1 MSGGRRACDYDAM
14 LVSLSLRSIA
24 RVGCGSGACLS
35 CGEFNSGTIY
45 AAVRGVPATQPQVL
59 LMPVFGSNDKSFF
72 NVLEAKVAILG
83 LQ

>member
-24 RVGCGSGACLS
+24 RVRFRCLLAAT

-59 LMPVFGSNDKSFF
+59 LMPVSGSNNKSFF
-72 NVLEAKVAILG
+72 NVLEAKVAIMG

>member
-1 MSGGRRACDYDAM
+1 MRVTRCD
-14 LVSLSLRSIA
+14 A
-24 RVGCGSGACLS
+24 RVVVVEVDRAGAVAVLA

-59 LMPVFGSNDKSFF
+59 LMPVSGSNDKSFF